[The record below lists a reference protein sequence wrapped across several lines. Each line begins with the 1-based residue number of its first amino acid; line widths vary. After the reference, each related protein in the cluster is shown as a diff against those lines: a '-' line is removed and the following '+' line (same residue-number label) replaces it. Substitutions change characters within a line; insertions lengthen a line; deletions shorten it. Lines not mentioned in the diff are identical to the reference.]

1 MYAYMLEFSNNNLV
15 NLANWLLLAL
25 ESPQFT
31 TIITRVHP
39 WPSGAM
45 KSITEVFTV
54 HQTAKHSAESDQTIY
69 LFKLTTQVHT
79 ELVLDCEHQY

>member
-1 MYAYMLEFSNNNLV
+1 MLEFSNDQSIV

-25 ESPQFT
+25 KSPQFT
-31 TIITRVHP
+31 PIITRVHP
-39 WPSGAM
+39 RPSGAM
-45 KSITEVFTV
+45 KSITKVFTV

-79 ELVLDCEHQY
+79 ESVLDCEHQY